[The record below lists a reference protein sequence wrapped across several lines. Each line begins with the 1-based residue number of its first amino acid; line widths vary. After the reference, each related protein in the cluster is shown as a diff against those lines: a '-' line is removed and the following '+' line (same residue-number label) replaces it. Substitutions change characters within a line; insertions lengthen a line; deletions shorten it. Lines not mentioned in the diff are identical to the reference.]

1 MLILTFDTDEEKNM
15 FLYLYDNYK
24 HYVLYTIRRY
34 VKDIFTEEDLFQDIL
49 IILAKNINKI
59 DFQDKRRT
67 TNFVITV
74 SKNYTL
80 NYIKKQGR
88 QAEDLTEDIGQ
99 LRNTQTLPLDYMLKQ
114 EEYQE
119 LYKELEKLDEKYQ
132 AVLELKYFA
141 DLNDDS
147 ISEILGITKKNVQT
161 RLYRAKLKMKSGL
174 SERLK
179 G

>member
-80 NYIKKQGR
+80 NYIKKQER

-99 LRNTQTLPLDYMLKQ
+99 LRNTQALPLDYMLKQ